1 MRKEFR
7 QMTRDRRMLFML
19 IFAPAIQLFALGF
32 AVNFDVD
39 RLPTVVCD
47 ADSTDGSRALV
58 RGLMA
63 DGTFVPVD
71 AGVDCREPEEA
82 VREGRAR
89 VAVVVPKGFARDVA
103 SGRSG
108 DAQVLVD
115 GSNPVVGR
123 YASGAAATFLDLASA
138 KRLRERIEAAS
149 ALTGRSAS
157 VPTLSAEPRVLYNP
171 GMRSTLFMVPGV
183 SAMILLIITTIAT
196 SMGLAREREIGT
208 LEQVMVTPIRPAE
221 LLLGKVLPFAIVGLF
236 DVLLALVVGSWVFGV
251 PIRGSIAILFL
262 GTVIYLLSTVGLGLF
277 VSTISRT
284 QQQAIM
290 VGFFV
295 IMPAILLSGV
305 MTPIANMPSWLQPL
319 TWINPVRYFVEIL
332 RGVLL
337 KGADLVDLWRSFVPL
352 TAFGVVILGLAVARF
367 RKRLA

>member
-1 MRKEFR
+1 
-7 QMTRDRRMLFML
+7 
-19 IFAPAIQLFALGF
+19 
-32 AVNFDVD
+32 
-39 RLPTVVCD
+39 
-47 ADSTDGSRALV
+47 
-58 RGLMA
+58 
-63 DGTFVPVD
+63 
-71 AGVDCREPEEA
+71 
-82 VREGRAR
+82 
-89 VAVVVPKGFARDVA
+89 
-103 SGRSG
+103 
-108 DAQVLVD
+108 
-115 GSNPVVGR
+115 
-123 YASGAAATFLDLASA
+123 
-138 KRLRERIEAAS
+138 
-149 ALTGRSAS
+149 